1 MVLTNWIAGLF
12 KLSYLKNELGNE
24 IDFFCMWLDLN
35 ATNLSGVQ
43 MGVVRPTCTYPKSLK
58 IMNERNHEFIIS

>member
-1 MVLTNWIAGLF
+1 
-12 KLSYLKNELGNE
+12 
-24 IDFFCMWLDLN
+24 MWLDLN

-58 IMNERNHEFIIS
+58 IMNERNHEFIISQEGAKL